1 MRKREIE
8 VKYEA
13 QLGYTRQ
20 WESRARGA
28 RSKLWEAEAEA
39 RELENRYQ
47 NTVALLGH
55 AQKQNERLSRQIE
68 KLQDRMIDL
77 AARPPHIVD
86 TSDAIA
92 KLTAGIR
99 DIIAP
104 VTVTDPNSTAEQ
116 FPMGEHVGEVDPFAA
131 THFYIPSTEMDERW
145 NGPAPI
151 PGEWSATTPSTLR
164 EGETPSHTV
173 GPMGTLQRS
182 DGQPMFQAGVG
193 AETPPGGV
201 E

>member
-1 MRKREIE
+1 MRKRELISKWAIE
-8 VKYEA
+8 KENS
-13 QLGYTRQ
+13 QE
-20 WESRARGA
+20 WEKRAR
-28 RSKLWEAEAEA
+28 EIN
-39 RELENRYQ
+39 RELIELRQAERECRERYH
-47 NTVALLGH
+47 NALALLGH
-55 AQKQNERLSRQIE
+55 EQAQNERLSRQIE
-68 KLQDRMIDL
+68 KMQDRMIDL

-92 KLTAGIR
+92 KITAGLR

-104 VTVTDPNSTAEQ
+104 LPLTDTSNQSEQ
-116 FPMGEHVGEVDPFAA
+116 FPMGEHVGEVDPFSA
-131 THFYIPSTEMDERW
+131 TRFYIPDTEQDERW

-164 EGETPSHTV
+164 EGETPSHAM
-173 GPMGTLQRS
+173 GPMGTLQRT

-193 AETPPGGV
+193 AETPPGGI